1 MKKIYNLIIKIMP
14 NRLQYLTAMEVIS
27 YATTGEYSSTIV
39 PELTAMDAI
48 QRFAV
53 DHNIK

>member
-1 MKKIYNLIIKIMP
+1 MKKIYCLIIKIMP
-14 NRLQYLTAMEVIS
+14 NRLQYLTAMNVLS

-39 PELTAMDAI
+39 PEVTAMDAI
-48 QRFAV
+48 KRFGD